1 MYLCNVMQCNPVKQY
16 APMQQGSVRSGN
28 SVHCAVCILHNVVC
42 TYEVC
47 TYMHL
52 YALICTYEVCTYMQ
66 QGWVRSVN
74 TMHCTLCT
82 IRCAYSERT
91 MHYALCSRVHLC
103 GDGGSV
109 RSGNTGIPG
118 HKPAVAPPLHFSSD
132 IFNFSSI

>member
-1 MYLCNVMQCNPVKQY
+1 MYLCNVTQCNPVKQY

-47 TYMHL
+47 TYM
-52 YALICTYEVCTYMQ
+52 Q

-82 IRCAYSERT
+82 IHCAYSECAL
-91 MHYALCSRVHLC
+91 HYALCSCVHLC
-103 GDGGSV
+103 SDGGSV

-132 IFNFSSI
+132 IFNFSSILFSFH